1 VAYHEIFLSL
11 SFLGFTQILKSVGL
25 CLLPNLRYFHCFF
38 EYLLQFLLP
47 FRKSIMCILALFSS
61 ESLEILFIF
70 FCILSFSCWINSLDF
85 PSNLLILFSHSSTIE
100 SSLQVFISVL
110 YFSVVCI
117 LFCILLFFTT
127 PGNFLFSF
135 SLTSLERTCNHFLKS
150 FYDGYLKILVR

>member
-1 VAYHEIFLSL
+1 MAYHEIFLSL

-117 LFCILLFFTT
+117 YFVFYYSLLPLEIFF
-127 PGNFLFSF
+127 FLF
-135 SLTSLERTCNHFLKS
+135 LL
-150 FYDGYLKILVR
+150 LVWRELVITF